1 MGDAVGYIE
10 DSICVYE
17 CTANSSWACKCVC
30 VHVRD
35 LRSFKCQ
42 EAEMSVAVI
51 EFRV

>member
-1 MGDAVGYIE
+1 MEYAVGYIE

-17 CTANSSWACKCVC
+17 RTANSCVCKCVC
-30 VHVRD
+30 VRVRD

-42 EAEMSVAVI
+42 EAEMSEGVI